1 MQSQNKQSLELLF
14 QTREEWAQGGVG
26 VTQFFKSLE
35 QMILFLKT
43 QTLNFQAQ
51 EKRNQRSEK
60 VHYKEEAGNQAL

>member
-1 MQSQNKQSLELLF
+1 M
-14 QTREEWAQGGVG
+14 G
-26 VTQFFKSLE
+26 VTEFFKALE
-35 QMILFLKT
+35 QMILSLKT